1 MKEKVERDVTNQ
13 DYTKNGVPN
22 WKNRTLFHG
31 DNLEF
36 MRAMNSSSV
45 HLIATDPPF
54 NKGRD
59 FHATP
64 DSLTSGASFQ
74 DRWSWEKD
82 VHEEWKDQISD
93 DHPNVWHAIESAQAS
108 YGDDMGAFLCFMAV
122 RLVSMHRIL
131 RSDGSIYLHCDPTA
145 SHYLKMLMD
154 GIFGRRNFRN
164 EIVWHYAKWS
174 NNAKKFQSNHDVILF
189 YGKSEQSKFNVQYRL
204 SEDKKRKLEKGY
216 QINVANGIRQLIYY
230 NENVVK
236 FVDKSRYDT
245 LVDRT
250 KKNPG
255 SPMPDVWSDI
265 NILNS
270 QAKERVDYPTQKPLA
285 LYERIIKA
293 SSNEMDIVFDPFAGC
308 ATTCIA
314 AERLGR
320 QWVGIDLWKNAEEVV
335 LDRLE
340 KEGLKAPKYTRRNER
355 NKQVFLFPE
364 DMHFTSEL
372 PSRTDDGAVAAPS
385 LLPTFKHELAPWE
398 KLTKNQILQELR
410 SAQSINDGYVL
421 CAGCGREMEP
431 PFMELDHVTPNS
443 DGGANDISNRILLC
457 RPCNGIKSNKITIS
471 GLRRS
476 NKASGWMQDEQLAER
491 ASALAKQKYHE
502 VRYSMR

>member
-1 MKEKVERDVTNQ
+1 
-13 DYTKNGVPN
+13 
-22 WKNRTLFHG
+22 
-31 DNLEF
+31 

-64 DSLTSGASFQ
+64 DSLASGASFQ

-93 DHPNVWHAIESAQAS
+93 DHPNVWHAIESAQVS

-131 RSDGSIYLHCDPTA
+131 RDDGSIYLHCDPTA

-154 GIFGRRNFRN
+154 GIFGRKNFRN
-164 EIVWHYAKWS
+164 EIVWHYVFGTSPKADFRRK
-174 NNAKKFQSNHDVILF
+174 HDSILR
-189 YGKSEQSKFNVQYRL
+189 YSKTDDYL
-204 SEDKKRKLEKGY
+204 P
-216 QINVANGIRQLIYY
+216 VAVRVPRRMAG
-230 NENVVK
+230 
-236 FVDKSRYDT
+236 RYDKT
-245 LVDRT
+245 DEAGRKYHVNGAGRRFYEDEGR
-250 KKNPG
+250 
-255 SPMPDVWSDI
+255 MPDDVWSYLEDPAFSQ
-265 NILNS
+265 LNS
-270 QAKERVDYPTQKPLA
+270 MSYERVGYPTQKPLA

-320 QWVGIDLWKNAEEVV
+320 QWVGIDLWKNAAEVV

-340 KEGLKAPKYTRRNER
+340 KEGLKAPKYTRRNEK

-372 PSRTDDGAVAAPS
+372 PTRTDDGVVAAPS
-385 LLPTFKHELAPWE
+385 LLPSFKHELAPWE
-398 KLTKNQILQELR
+398 KLSRNQIFKELQT
-410 SAQSINDGYVL
+410 AQSINDGYVL

-443 DGGANDISNRILLC
+443 DGGSNDISNRILLC
-457 RPCNGIKSNKITIS
+457 RPCNSTKSNKITIS

-502 VRYSMR
+502 VRHSMR